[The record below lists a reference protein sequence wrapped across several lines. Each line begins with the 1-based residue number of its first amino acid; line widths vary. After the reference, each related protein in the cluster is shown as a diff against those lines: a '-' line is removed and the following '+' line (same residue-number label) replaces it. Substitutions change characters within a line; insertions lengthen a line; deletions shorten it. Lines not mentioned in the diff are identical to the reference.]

1 MSDGANAALAG
12 QQIAPHF
19 FSANAAA
26 ANQSYARN
34 HNSAIQKELLLYG
47 MGRRA
52 SALLA
57 LGVFLDVIHGVFHRG
72 DFFGVFV
79 WNFNAEIFF
88 KSHYQ
93 LDGVERIGAQV
104 IHKRGGGSDFAFV
117 HSELLDDNCFHA
129 FFDAGHSNCSSG
141 SAVWKSP
148 LARQAGV
155 APATQPCHSMRGLML
170 GQPLTRGLGGLGAAS
185 SKPKEGERVAA

>member
-1 MSDGANAALAG
+1 MSDGANAAFSG

-129 FFDAGHSNCSSG
+129 FFDAGHSDCSSG
-141 SAVWKSP
+141 IGCLEIPCPTTGWGSALNTTLP
-148 LARQAGV
+148 FYAGLN
-155 APATQPCHSMRGLML
+155 AGSTFD
-170 GQPLTRGLGGLGAAS
+170 TR
-185 SKPKEGERVAA
+185 

>member
-12 QQIAPHF
+12 QQIAPDF
-19 FSANAAA
+19 FGANAAA
-26 ANQSYARN
+26 ANQSNARN
-34 HNSAIQKELLLYG
+34 DNTTIQRELLLYG

-57 LGVFLDVIHGVFHRG
+57 LGVFLDVIHGVFNRG

-88 KSHYQ
+88 KGHYQ

-104 IHKRGGGSDFAFV
+104 VHKGGGGSDFAFV
-117 HSELLDDNCFHA
+117 HTELLDDNSFHA

-141 SAVWKSP
+141 IGCLEIPGHKTGWGSAFNTTLP
-148 LARQAGV
+148 FYAGLN
-155 APATQPCHSMRGLML
+155 AGSTFDKGRS
-170 GQPLTRGLGGLGAAS
+170 GLGG
-185 SKPKEGERVAA
+185 R